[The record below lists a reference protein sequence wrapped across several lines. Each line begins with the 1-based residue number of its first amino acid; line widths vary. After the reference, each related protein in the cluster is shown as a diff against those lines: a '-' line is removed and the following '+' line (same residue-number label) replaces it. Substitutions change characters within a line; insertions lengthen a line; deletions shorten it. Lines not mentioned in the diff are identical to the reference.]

1 MRIDSF
7 NKKIAI
13 LIVIF
18 PPVILII
25 YAIVAY
31 FIFYSSDKT
40 STNTILQHYKQEM
53 RVNSLNVLKTKVYTV
68 DNFLTI
74 SSSNLKNILQ
84 FLKSIKV
91 QDNAHIAILKKDNT
105 LLYSTQEKSKVPLNI
120 LSKISNSYE
129 DNNYI
134 ALLKYNKSTNFKIVV
149 FISKDRLE
157 KNIAKVKKDL
167 ENTSHSS
174 FIGAIFWLVLVWFV
188 LLFVSLWISTSVYK
202 RLKSYEKSIRES
214 NKDII
219 FQSRQAMLGELL
231 PMIAHQWRQPLNKIS
246 SVLMFM
252 RFEIMSG
259 KTNTQ
264 TLDRQSQLIEDSV
277 ELMSQIIE
285 DFRTF
290 YRPKEEPQEAD
301 IAVLVRKASYFLDEL
316 LKRKK
321 IALNQDLT
329 SVTLKIH
336 ANEFLQVIINL
347 IKNASDAVA
356 VRGEINILLRE
367 FSDGRVELRIED
379 NGTGIPK
386 DKLEKIFEAHESS
399 KQASMGLGLYMSKLI
414 IEDHFG
420 GKIQAYNTPRG
431 AGFLIVL
438 YKGGGK

>member
-1 MRIDSF
+1 MR
-7 NKKIAI
+7 
-13 LIVIF
+13 
-18 PPVILII
+18 
-25 YAIVAY
+25 
-31 FIFYSSDKT
+31 
-40 STNTILQHYKQEM
+40 
-53 RVNSLNVLKTKVYTV
+53 TV
-68 DNFLTI
+68 
-74 SSSNLKNILQ
+74 
-84 FLKSIKV
+84 
-91 QDNAHIAILKKDNT
+91 
-105 LLYSTQEKSKVPLNI
+105 
-120 LSKISNSYE
+120 
-129 DNNYI
+129 
-134 ALLKYNKSTNFKIVV
+134 
-149 FISKDRLE
+149 
-157 KNIAKVKKDL
+157 
-167 ENTSHSS
+167 
-174 FIGAIFWLVLVWFV
+174 FWLILVWII
-188 LLFVSLWISTSVYK
+188 LLFVSLWLSSRV
-202 RLKSYEKSIRES
+202 LKQLKKYEKSIRES

-246 SVLMFM
+246 SVLMRM

-277 ELMSQIIE
+277 ELMSQTID

-290 YRPKEEPQEAD
+290 YRPKEEPQEVD

-438 YKGGGK
+438 YKGGVSSN